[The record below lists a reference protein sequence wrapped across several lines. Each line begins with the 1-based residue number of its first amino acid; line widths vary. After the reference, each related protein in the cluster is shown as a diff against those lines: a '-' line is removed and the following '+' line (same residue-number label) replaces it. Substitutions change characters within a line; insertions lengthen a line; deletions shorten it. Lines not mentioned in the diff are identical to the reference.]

1 MPQPLPSVTSVS
13 ASGITTSSLHGSGVG
28 DASGGFGVRHESPQS
43 AQSVPTASSP
53 HLLETESGPPSS
65 QKPSAAHAGLPGHSL
80 VQTQPSDAAVVV
92 GAVVV
97 VDGAAGGTVGGGA
110 DGGGFFSA
118 MQGGQPAHE
127 SQPQLGATASHH
139 ERQRPED
146 ADMALHADK
155 NLGVASRRL
164 LRGRNLLL
172 VVAADALL
180 RRARAIM
187 PPRLRAFYETI
198 VRKDLLHQLRY
209 KNVHQ
214 VPQIEH
220 VAVSM
225 ATRMRPGTL
234 DHPVPAAWMLELL
247 TGQRARLTKTRR
259 NNARYKIR
267 QGTLE
272 GAMVKLHG
280 DSMYEFVDR
289 LLTQVLPRVT
299 DFRGLRPTSFDGR
312 GNYALGIKDVS
323 AFLEI
328 DAQHANLQRPPV
340 HTARGVGIYVQTT
353 AKTDDEARVLLS
365 ALRFPFLKYK

>member
-1 MPQPLPSVTSVS
+1 MREGRGGLSFAPPALPLKPCSLLTRS
-13 ASGITTSSLHGSGVG
+13 AH
-28 DASGGFGVRHESPQS
+28 R
-43 AQSVPTASSP
+43 
-53 HLLETESGPPSS
+53 
-65 QKPSAAHAGLPGHSL
+65 
-80 VQTQPSDAAVVV
+80 
-92 GAVVV
+92 
-97 VDGAAGGTVGGGA
+97 
-110 DGGGFFSA
+110 
-118 MQGGQPAHE
+118 PAC
-127 SQPQLGATASHH
+127 
-139 ERQRPED
+139 
-146 ADMALHADK
+146 
-155 NLGVASRRL
+155 
-164 LRGRNLLL
+164 
-172 VVAADALL
+172 
-180 RRARAIM
+180 AIM

>member
-1 MPQPLPSVTSVS
+1 
-13 ASGITTSSLHGSGVG
+13 
-28 DASGGFGVRHESPQS
+28 
-43 AQSVPTASSP
+43 
-53 HLLETESGPPSS
+53 
-65 QKPSAAHAGLPGHSL
+65 
-80 VQTQPSDAAVVV
+80 
-92 GAVVV
+92 
-97 VDGAAGGTVGGGA
+97 
-110 DGGGFFSA
+110 
-118 MQGGQPAHE
+118 
-127 SQPQLGATASHH
+127 
-139 ERQRPED
+139 
-146 ADMALHADK
+146 
-155 NLGVASRRL
+155 
-164 LRGRNLLL
+164 
-172 VVAADALL
+172 
-180 RRARAIM
+180 M

-247 TGQRARLTKTRR
+247 TGQLARLTKTRR

>member
-1 MPQPLPSVTSVS
+1 MPLS
-13 ASGITTSSLHGSGVG
+13 ACKRRARSPASRDDFVRCATSSS
-28 DASGGFGVRHESPQS
+28 
-43 AQSVPTASSP
+43 SSP
-53 HLLETESGPPSS
+53 PRPRDR
-65 QKPSAAHAGLPGHSL
+65 GH
-80 VQTQPSDAAVVV
+80 
-92 GAVVV
+92 
-97 VDGAAGGTVGGGA
+97 
-110 DGGGFFSA
+110 
-118 MQGGQPAHE
+118 
-127 SQPQLGATASHH
+127 ATA
-139 ERQRPED
+139 R
-146 ADMALHADK
+146 
-155 NLGVASRRL
+155 
-164 LRGRNLLL
+164 
-172 VVAADALL
+172 

-365 ALRFPFLKYK
+365 ALRFPFLKYKAV

>member
-1 MPQPLPSVTSVS
+1 M
-13 ASGITTSSLHGSGVG
+13 
-28 DASGGFGVRHESPQS
+28 
-43 AQSVPTASSP
+43 
-53 HLLETESGPPSS
+53 
-65 QKPSAAHAGLPGHSL
+65 
-80 VQTQPSDAAVVV
+80 QTQPSDAAVVV

-97 VDGAAGGTVGGGA
+97 VDGAAGGAVGGGG
-110 DGGGFFSA
+110 DGGGFNSA
-118 MQGGQPAHE
+118 TQGGQPAHE

-139 ERQRPED
+139 ERQRSAVMPLS
-146 ADMALHADK
+146 ACKRRARSP
-155 NLGVASRRL
+155 ASRDDL
-164 LRGRNLLL
+164 RNLLL

-180 RRARAIM
+180 ADRPAHCTPRALM